1 MKLVVLFH
9 NAAAMAT
16 GHSFIHSL
24 QHTHTQWDVIG
35 RTNKIK
41 HHSVNRFKTELEI
54 LKQILHLNN

>member
-24 QHTHTQWDVIG
+24 PTHPHTVGCDWED
-35 RTNKIK
+35 K
-41 HHSVNRFKTELEI
+41 
-54 LKQILHLNN
+54 